1 MAKIKIV
8 STPPGF
14 APEHIRKQWINVEI
28 PLAENPI
35 PKEKVTMKIGRENE
49 GGYQVKGVDA
59 VNALKEADKKETAKF
74 WEPYSSGNFT
84 FKKEVCE
91 IIT

>member
-14 APEHIRKQWINVEI
+14 APESIRKQWIDVEI

-35 PKEKVTMKIGRENE
+35 PKEKVAMKIGGENE
-49 GGYQVKGVDA
+49 GGYQVKGTDA
-59 VNALKEADKKETAKF
+59 VKALKDAGKDQAAEF

-91 IIT
+91 FIN